1 MKLVQLSGV
10 AAALAAL
17 MASTSVVAEDFVA
30 DAPITGVK
38 IHRNFGAIVTRS
50 FSLDLPAGQ
59 HTIKVPDLTDQLNE
73 DYALRASVM
82 SGNAAISQV
91 QLDEVYLPNVGREA
105 QASLLAQLESL
116 EISQSS
122 DRTTIE
128 AINMQLSFI
137 QDMAK
142 DAAASGDYSSPA
154 DMMEALQQ
162 TFDFVKA
169 NSGSLLNERQSLESA
184 MKDRADQ
191 IKALR
196 RELSQL
202 GGTRESVMEGT
213 LVVSSSASAPVTI
226 AVNYLVEDATWDIDA
241 EANLNTASNETELEL
256 YARVIQETDE
266 DWNNV
271 PVALSTTRPSA
282 NISISAPGPVYLNLQ
297 QQRRQAAQMLD
308 SVRRSRLAES
318 AQVEKVVVTG
328 SRLKQYNSS
337 QFDAELQLSGTI
349 SLAADGSE
357 QRFFLLGQSVE
368 SEYTIRVVPRS
379 SRSGFIY
386 AKANFE
392 DIPFIEAPYV
402 SIARDS
408 NFVGNGAW
416 PTLQTGHELQLPFG
430 ADPKIDVETVTIP
443 SEDGDEGIFNRKQ
456 VDETKRRFIVTNNHD
471 VAMTIEVMDARPS
484 SMNEDL
490 EIELLRGSTR
500 TTETDY
506 EGQPGVVMWRKTVAP
521 GEKWEINHWY
531 RVSFPTDMSVVQQ

>member
-10 AAALAAL
+10 AATLAAL
-17 MASTSVVAEDFVA
+17 MASTSVIAEDFVP

-50 FSLDLPAGQ
+50 FSLNLPIGQ
-59 HTIKVPDLTDQLNE
+59 HRIKISDLTDQLNE
-73 DYALRASVM
+73 DYALRASVV
-82 SGNAAISQV
+82 SGNAAINQV
-91 QLDEVYLPNVGREA
+91 QLDEVFLPNVGREA
-105 QASLLAQLESL
+105 QANLLAQLESL
-116 EISQSS
+116 ETAQSN
-122 DRTTIE
+122 DRTAIE
-128 AINMQLSFI
+128 AITMQLSFI
-137 QDMAK
+137 QGMAK
-142 DAAASGDYSSPA
+142 EATKSGDYSSPA
-154 DMMEALQQ
+154 DLMEALQQ

-191 IKALR
+191 IKVLK

-241 EANLNTASNETELEL
+241 EANLNTASNETELKL
-256 YARVIQETDE
+256 FARVSQETDE

-271 PVALSTTRPSA
+271 PVALSTTRPSN
-282 NISISAPGPVYLNLQ
+282 NISVNSPVPVYFNLED
-297 QQRRQAAQMLD
+297 AGKAIAGLLD
-308 SVRRSRLAES
+308 KVRSGRITES
-318 AQVEKVVVTG
+318 ARLEEIVVTG

-337 QFDAELQLSGTI
+337 QFDAEFELSGTI

-357 QRFFLLGQSVE
+357 QRFLLQEHAAKSDH
-368 SEYTIRVVPRS
+368 TIRVVPQS

-386 AKANFE
+386 ANAAF
-392 DIPFIEAPYV
+392 DGIPFIEAPYV
-402 SIARDS
+402 SIARDN

-416 PTLQTGHELQLPFG
+416 PTLQSGKNLQLPFG
-430 ADPKIDVETVTIP
+430 VDTKIDVEVVTVP

-471 VAMTIEVMDARPS
+471 VAMTIEVLDTRPN

-506 EGQPGVVMWRKTVAP
+506 DDQPGIVMWRKTVAP